1 MADSQSFGMT
11 IFTICSNNYLAQA
24 KVLGDSLQKIN
35 PNYNFKIF
43 LCDKFNAAINYNTLG
58 HQVIEIESFA
68 PEISELAEKYHI
80 IELNTAMKP
89 RVIEFLFEHLKVEKV
104 VYLDPDIFVSHS
116 LSELENYLDH
126 YSILLTP
133 HVNTPIPLDGK
144 QPSESLFLNYGI
156 YNLGFIA
163 LNNDENS
170 SALVKWWKNTTYTQG
185 FVSVC
190 NGLFVDQLP
199 MNLAP
204 LFFKGVKILREMGY
218 NMAPWNLHE
227 RELFMRGDNYY
238 VNDLSPLYF
247 YHFSNFIVNS
257 NELPLQN
264 HNRFTLKSR
273 PDLLAIHE
281 LYNQC
286 LIAAKF
292 DDFSRISCAY
302 NTIYQKAIA
311 KRSPQNLQRVHLLQR
326 VITSIKKQ
334 VPHSVK
340 IFIRKRIN
348 L

>member
-1 MADSQSFGMT
+1 MADSQSVGMT

-24 KVLGDSLQKIN
+24 KVLGDSLQKVN

-43 LCDKFNAAINYNTLG
+43 LCDKFDAAINYNTIG
-58 HQVIEIESFA
+58 HEVIEIESFA
-68 PEISELAEKYHI
+68 PEISDLAEKYHI

-89 RVIEFLFEHLKVEKV
+89 RVIEFLFEYLKAEKV
-104 VYLDPDIFVSHS
+104 VYLDPDIFVNHS

-133 HVNTPIPLDGK
+133 HVNTPIPLDGM

-163 LNNDENS
+163 LQNDENS
-170 SALVKWWKNTTYTQG
+170 NALVKWWKNTTYTQG

-227 RELFMRGDNYY
+227 RK
-238 VNDLSPLYF
+238 LSF
-247 YHFSNFIVNS
+247 
-257 NELPLQN
+257 
-264 HNRFTLKSR
+264 
-273 PDLLAIHE
+273 
-281 LYNQC
+281 
-286 LIAAKF
+286 
-292 DDFSRISCAY
+292 
-302 NTIYQKAIA
+302 
-311 KRSPQNLQRVHLLQR
+311 RSD
-326 VITSIKKQ
+326 S
-334 VPHSVK
+334 
-340 IFIRKRIN
+340 
-348 L
+348 